1 MSWSISG
8 TGTKDE
14 ALKKIRDQA
23 AAQMY
28 KPGTPEGDDI
38 VAAVARIE
46 ALATALTPSEK
57 VDLSAN
63 GSHSTTNGGITSAN
77 FSVRVQNAS

>member
-14 ALKKIRDQA
+14 ALKLIRDQIA
-23 AAQMY
+23 GAYY

-38 VAAVARIE
+38 VAAGARIE
-46 ALATALTPSEK
+46 ALVAAMAPAEK
-57 VDLSAN
+57 VELIAY
-63 GSHSTTNGGITSAN
+63 GSHSTTNGEILSAS
-77 FSVRVQNAS
+77 FSVSVKQAG